1 MHLMEMI
8 TLGRLAIDPE
18 GRLAPKLADRPLE
31 FTFDWR
37 GRRCRAELSSEG
49 LVVETDAARIPS
61 TAEGRD
67 QRQASFATLAA
78 LTPGM
83 PDGWRIGL
91 TPDHRIRFE
100 ADLALVPPTNSTE
113 LIAALVR
120 FVLALD
126 PYLDRLEAAGAGW
139 AVGSAKT

>member
-1 MHLMEMI
+1 MPVI
-8 TLGRLAIDPE
+8 DTTALGHLAIDPE
-18 GRLAPKLADRPLE
+18 GRLAPKLGDRPVE

-37 GRRCRAELSSEG
+37 GRRCGVELSSEG
-49 LVVETDAARIPS
+49 LVVEIDAAPIPS

-78 LTPGM
+78 LTPGIS
-83 PDGWRIGL
+83 DGWRLGL
-91 TPDHRIRFE
+91 TPDHRILFE
-100 ADLALVPPTNSTE
+100 ADLALLKPTNSPE

>member
-1 MHLMEMI
+1 MDVI
-8 TLGRLAIDPE
+8 TLGHLAIDPE
-18 GRLAPKLADRPLE
+18 GRLAPKQADRPLE

-37 GRRCRAELSSEG
+37 GRRCRAELSAEG

-61 TAEGRD
+61 TTEGRD
-67 QRQASFATLAA
+67 VRQASFATLAA
-78 LTPGM
+78 LNPGL
-83 PDGWRIGL
+83 PEGWRMGL

-100 ADLALVPPTNSTE
+100 ADLALVPPTNAPE
-113 LIAALVR
+113 LVAALVR

-139 AVGSAKT
+139 ATGSVKT